1 MMTKSE
7 RITVLRK
14 FHIKLRIAEYRHYGY
29 EQCLYLGF
37 VKSTEHLLVEE
48 NGMAEADV
56 KKLRDKFD
64 EEIKKAGIGSDQFV
78 ALYHST

>member
-1 MMTKSE
+1 MTKSE

-14 FHIKLRIAEYRHYGY
+14 FHIKLRIAEHRHYVY

-37 VKSTEHLLVEE
+37 VRSTEHLLVEE

>member
-1 MMTKSE
+1 MTKSE
-7 RITVLRK
+7 RITVLKK
-14 FHIKLRIAEYRHYGY
+14 FHTKLRIAEHRHNGY
-29 EQCLYLGF
+29 EQCLYLGC
-37 VKSTEHLLVEE
+37 VRSTEHLLVEE

>member
-14 FHIKLRIAEYRHYGY
+14 FHIKLRIAEHRHYVY
-29 EQCLYLGF
+29 EQCLYLGC
-37 VKSTEHLLVEE
+37 VRSTEHLLVEE
-48 NGMAEADV
+48 NGMTKAEV